1 MVPELFL
8 QEARPFAVGIATI
21 VNWLAN
27 FTVGLSFPYILVIS
41 SICSCKKLMLNFLF
55 LEISVPIWYTNL
67 CSVMWWSVD
76 ISLSLSSG
84 NKRKECGP
92 NHRRAQG

>member
-41 SICSCKKLMLNFLF
+41 SIFCSCKKIDAELF
-55 LEISVPIWYTNL
+55 IFRNICTHMV
-67 CSVMWWSVD
+67 
-76 ISLSLSSG
+76 
-84 NKRKECGP
+84 
-92 NHRRAQG
+92 H